1 LNFTRK
7 NSRILLL
14 IVLLISGLLS
24 YFLASRIHF
33 DYRMDALFP
42 KNDPQLAYYQAF
54 KDSFSSND
62 EYIALGIYNEKGL
75 FQEDFLQKLD
85 AFEQEMIAYP
95 TVYKVISLTNL
106 RWLRVYGM
114 GYRREIPLV
123 HLKQPERYAAD
134 SAFLFSLPQFR
145 HNYYSD
151 GGKATCIYMQIE
163 PKMAQTERG
172 DSLLVQLD
180 EALAKANFDETHL
193 SGYLPSHMIS
203 INKIQ
208 FELVLFS
215 VMSSILVILF
225 LFLTFRSLWGV
236 IVPMAVV
243 GLSGVWATGLMAAFG
258 VPVNVMTVLL
268 PSIMFVVATSDVVHL
283 LNKYLGE
290 RREGKS
296 SGAALQL
303 TVKEV
308 GLATLL
314 TSVTTA
320 IGLFSLYISDI
331 APLQQLGVFAGLGV
345 IIAFLLTYMVLP
357 PLIVLFPPPERAVMR
372 GNQRYWP
379 RQLHRF
385 FALILKRKRFFELLT
400 FLMIVLAI
408 VGAGLTR
415 VHNYFGKDLREG
427 DPHVADIQFFEKHFG
442 GIRPFDLSVQ
452 AKIPGESF
460 ADLELTRELAKIDS
474 FLLEQYGLNR
484 PYSVVSM
491 LKGANSALH
500 RGRPAFFRIPADDS
514 ALTYLQGM
522 LLSFSDSASL
532 RKILADNNRL
542 AKITG
547 SVPDWGSAEAQR
559 KNETFL
565 TFVNKKIDTSR
576 LDIQVVGIAEMVDR
590 SHEVVTYNMLTGLL
604 LALGLVG
611 ILMGILFRS
620 FKMVLLSLIPNV
632 FPLLMI
638 LGIIGYLG
646 ISLNMAT
653 AVIFTIAFGIA
664 VDDTIH
670 FIARLKLELNKGKSL
685 PLAIRRTFLST
696 GKAIIITSLI
706 ISSGFLILV
715 TSDFKGTIMTG
726 CLVSLTLILA
736 VIADLILLPLL
747 LLRFGK

>member
-1 LNFTRK
+1 MTLTRK
-7 NSRILLL
+7 NSRILLS
-14 IVLLISGLLS
+14 IVLIISGVLT
-24 YFLASRIHF
+24 YFLATGTNF

-42 KNDPQLAYYQAF
+42 KNDPQLVHYQAF
-54 KDSFSSND
+54 KDSFSSDD
-62 EYIALGIYNEKGL
+62 EYIALGVYNEKGL

-85 AFEQEMIAYP
+85 AFQQEMIKLP
-95 TVYKVISLTNL
+95 TVYQVISLTNSK
-106 RWLRVYGM
+106 WLRVYGL

-123 HLKQPERYAAD
+123 HLGQPARYAAD
-134 SAFLFSLPQFR
+134 STFLFSLPQFR

-151 GGKATCIYMQIE
+151 GGKATCLYMRIE
-163 PKMAQTERG
+163 PKMAQSERG
-172 DSLLVQLD
+172 DSLLMQID
-180 EALAKANFDETHL
+180 EALAAADFDETHL
-193 SGYLPSHMIS
+193 SGHLPSHTIS

-215 VMSSILVILF
+215 AMSSLLVILF

-243 GLSGVWATGLMAAFG
+243 GLAGIWATGLMSAFG

-283 LNKYLGE
+283 LSKYLGE

-296 SGAALQL
+296 SVAALQV
-303 TVKEV
+303 TVREV

-320 IGLFSLYISDI
+320 IGLLSLYMSDI

-345 IIAFLLTYMVLP
+345 MIAFLLTYMVLP
-357 PLIVLFPPPERAVMR
+357 PLIILFPPPAHTIRKR
-372 GNQRYWP
+372 SSGFWP
-379 RQLHRF
+379 RQLDRSL
-385 FALILKRKRFFELLT
+385 ALILKRRRLFEAIAV
-400 FLMIVLAI
+400 LMIVLAI
-408 VGAGLTR
+408 IGASLTR
-415 VHNYFGKDLREG
+415 VHNYFGKDLRDS

-442 GIRPFDLSVQ
+442 GVRPFKLSIA
-452 AKIPGESF
+452 AKVPGESF
-460 ADLELTRELAKIDS
+460 ADLELNRELAKVDS
-474 FLLEQYGLNR
+474 FLIDQYGLNR
-484 PYSVVSM
+484 TYSITGM

-500 RGRPAFFRIPADDS
+500 RGKPAFYHIPSDDS
-514 ALTYLQGM
+514 ALNYLQGM
-522 LLSFSDSASL
+522 LLSFADSASL
-532 RKILADNNRL
+532 RKVLADNNRL

-547 SVPDWGSAEAQR
+547 SVSDWGSAEAER
-559 KNETFL
+559 KNDAL
-565 TFVNKKIDTSR
+565 MAFVNEKIDTSR
-576 LDIQVVGIAEMVDR
+576 LEVQVVGVAEMVDR
-590 SHEVVTYNMLTGLL
+590 SHKVVTANMLTGLL
-604 LALGLVG
+604 MALGLVG
-611 ILMGILFRS
+611 LLMGLLFRS
-620 FKMVLLSLIPNV
+620 FKMVLLSLIPNI

-638 LGIIGYLG
+638 LGIIGFLG

-670 FIARLKLELNKGKSL
+670 FIARLKLELDKGKSL

-696 GKAIIITSLI
+696 GKAIIITSMI
-706 ISSGFLILV
+706 ISSGFLVLI

-726 CLVSLTLILA
+726 ALVSVTLIMA
-736 VIADLILLPLL
+736 VLADLVLLPLL